1 MKKLKKLAI
10 FCTALM
16 LSLGM
21 SAFAACNNTASSES
35 ESSASVE
42 SSVPASE
49 SEENSEE
56 AEPTDC
62 YKFIVVDE
70 AGNPVANIGIQ
81 LCTADNTMCYMPVA
95 TNADGICYYGN
106 GIASSV
112 PNQTITDF
120 VEGAYV
126 VHLYDADGYSI
137 DEIVTPATFSEVTV
151 VVKAA

>member
-21 SAFAACNNTASSES
+21 TAFAACNNTASSSES
-35 ESSASVE
+35 ESSAPVE
-42 SSVPASE
+42 SSAPA

-112 PNQTITDF
+112 PGQTITNF
-120 VEGAYV
+120 VEDAYV
-126 VHLYDADGYSI
+126 VHLYDADGYTI